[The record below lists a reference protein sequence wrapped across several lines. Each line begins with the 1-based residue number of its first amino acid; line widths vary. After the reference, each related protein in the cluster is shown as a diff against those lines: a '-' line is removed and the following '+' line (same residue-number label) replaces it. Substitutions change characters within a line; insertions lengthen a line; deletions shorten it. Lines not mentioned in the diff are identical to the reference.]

1 MAEETRGLQI
11 VEEKTVL
18 FYEDELIAVKLED
31 GSVYVPVRRLCDNL
45 GIDWSAQRRRLV
57 RDRVLS
63 EAINRV
69 AVTATRLDPH
79 VSPEQSMVC
88 LPLDLIPGWLFGISA
103 SRVKK
108 EIQEKLVRYQRECF
122 RVLWDA
128 FKGDLLPE
136 LQQPGAHPTGAE
148 QTLAHIEALYNLA
161 RQQVAMERWLMR
173 HDRRLDDVEEIVADL
188 RLRVQG
194 PERLVTDEQAAEL
207 ANAVKAVAHRLTQ
220 RKPGTN
226 WYQSIYGE
234 IYRRFRVSSYR
245 RVPAARFGE
254 VIAWLDEYARAIGD

>member
-79 VSPEQSMVC
+79 VSPEQKMVC
-88 LPLDLIPGWLFGISA
+88 LPLDLIPGWLSGSSPA
-103 SRVKK
+103 PSS
-108 EIQEKLVRYQRECF
+108 
-122 RVLWDA
+122 
-128 FKGDLLPE
+128 
-136 LQQPGAHPTGAE
+136 GAICPRFFPKAA
-148 QTLAHIEALYNLA
+148 LA
-161 RQQVAMERWLMR
+161 
-173 HDRRLDDVEEIVADL
+173 
-188 RLRVQG
+188 
-194 PERLVTDEQAAEL
+194 
-207 ANAVKAVAHRLTQ
+207 
-220 RKPGTN
+220 GT
-226 WYQSIYGE
+226 
-234 IYRRFRVSSYR
+234 
-245 RVPAARFGE
+245 
-254 VIAWLDEYARAIGD
+254 